1 MSQSEDK
8 KDIKNSEVKEE
19 QEETRLPVGEL
30 KWSKEQQ
37 EKEQQ
42 EKEQQEKEQQEKEQQ
57 EQEKEKELS
66 DKDKNEKK
74 DNKENTSEK
83 NSVHSEISA
92 TLLEIEKEQE
102 SHISSHDEK
111 EKENQK
117 DKKKDPL
124 ANIEDT
130 LTPIDFK
137 TYEFDAEQ
145 LKAIEQELNAL
156 NPQKLE
162 EELHTIHQQEHSHRP
177 YNKLV
182 DEVDDEE
189 DDELEDRSN
198 NKWLTRTIWI
208 VGLPALL
215 VIVLFVSLVIGHT
228 VVGGQPVGDIFD
240 ISMWMHVYNLIYS

>member
-8 KDIKNSEVKEE
+8 KDTKKTEVKEE

-37 EKEQQ
+37 EKE
-42 EKEQQEKEQQEKEQQ
+42 
-57 EQEKEKELS
+57 KELT
-66 DKDKNEKK
+66 DKDSNEKK

-92 TLLEIEKEQE
+92 TLLEVEKEQE

-162 EELHTIHQQEHSHRP
+162 EELHTISQQEHSHRP
-177 YNKLV
+177 YNKFE

-189 DDELEDRSN
+189 NDELEDRSN
-198 NKWLTRTIWI
+198 NRWLKRTIWI

-215 VIVLFVSLVIGHT
+215 VIVLFVSLIIGHA

-240 ISMWMHVYNLIYS
+240 ISMWIHVYNLIYS

>member
-8 KDIKNSEVKEE
+8 KDIKKTEVKEE

-30 KWSKEQQ
+30 KWRKEQQ

-42 EKEQQEKEQQEKEQQ
+42 EKE
-57 EQEKEKELS
+57 KELT
-66 DKDKNEKK
+66 DKDSNEKK

-92 TLLEIEKEQE
+92 TLLEVDKEQE

-162 EELHTIHQQEHSHRP
+162 EELHTISQQEHSHRS
-177 YNKLV
+177 YNKFE

-189 DDELEDRSN
+189 NDEVEDRSN
-198 NKWLTRTIWI
+198 NRWLKRTIWV

-215 VIVLFVSLVIGHT
+215 VIVLFVSLIIGHT

-240 ISMWMHVYNLIYS
+240 ISMWIHVYNLIYS

>member
-8 KDIKNSEVKEE
+8 KDIKKTEVKEE

-37 EKEQQ
+37 EREQQ
-42 EKEQQEKEQQEKEQQ
+42 EKEQQEKE
-57 EQEKEKELS
+57 KELT
-66 DKDKNEKK
+66 DKDSNEKK

-92 TLLEIEKEQE
+92 TLLEVEKEQE
-102 SHISSHDEK
+102 SHISSHD

-162 EELHTIHQQEHSHRP
+162 EELHTISQQEHSHRP
-177 YNKLV
+177 YNKFE

-189 DDELEDRSN
+189 NDELEDRSN
-198 NKWLTRTIWI
+198 NRWLKRTIWI

-215 VIVLFVSLVIGHT
+215 VIVLFVSLIIGHA

-240 ISMWMHVYNLIYS
+240 ISMWIHVYNLIYS